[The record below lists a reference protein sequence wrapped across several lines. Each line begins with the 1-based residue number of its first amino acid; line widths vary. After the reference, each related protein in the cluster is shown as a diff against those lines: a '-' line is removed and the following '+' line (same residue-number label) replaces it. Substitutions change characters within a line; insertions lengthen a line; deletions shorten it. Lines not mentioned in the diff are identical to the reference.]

1 MNEIKQQLE
10 ERYLKI
16 GEYYNL
22 TFDILKKIFIKN
34 NILLIFF
41 IILNVS
47 GHLITEKY
55 RGFLKTLEILRNT
68 NMIEIRDYW

>member
-16 GEYYNL
+16 DEYYNL

-47 GHLITEKY
+47 GRLITEKY
-55 RGFLKTLEILRNT
+55 RGFLKTLEILRSN
-68 NMIEIRDYW
+68 NMIGIRD

>member
-22 TFDILKKIFIKN
+22 TFDILKKIFIK
-34 NILLIFF
+34 
-41 IILNVS
+41 
-47 GHLITEKY
+47 
-55 RGFLKTLEILRNT
+55 KTLIVKR
-68 NMIEIRDYW
+68 

>member
-55 RGFLKTLEILRNT
+55 RGFLFYIVSNKTI
-68 NMIEIRDYW
+68 

>member
-47 GHLITEKY
+47 GQLITEKY
-55 RGFLKTLEILRNT
+55 RGFLFYIVADKTI
-68 NMIEIRDYW
+68 